1 MIEFNYQKEFEFN
14 NSNDISSWLSEA
26 IRDESYKE
34 DAINYI
40 FCDDEYLLEL
50 NVKHLEHNTLTDI
63 ITFDY
68 NLGKLISSDIFIS
81 IDRVL
86 ENSVKYAVK
95 FDDELNRVMIHVVI
109 KTRPKRRSYL
119 CEKKRIIT
127 YLCGLLNNV
136 TRYVLDIMN
145 NKLFIKLIHLRDY
158 K

>member
-14 NSNDISSWLSEA
+14 NSNDISGWLSGA
-26 IRDESYKE
+26 IKDENYKE

-40 FCDDEYLLEL
+40 FCDDIYLLEL

-81 IDRVL
+81 VDRVL
-86 ENSVKYAVK
+86 ENSVKYAVN
-95 FDDELNRVMIHVVI
+95 FDDELNRVMIHGI
-109 KTRPKRRSYL
+109 L
-119 CEKKRIIT
+119 H
-127 YLCGLLNNV
+127 LCGYKDKTKEEKLLM
-136 TRYVLDIMN
+136 REKEDYYLS
-145 NKLFIKLIHLRDY
+145 LRTF